1 MGRQRLPVDHP
12 DHHHPVLLL
21 RRRLGRQLLR
31 LWLRLQQRLRVQQ
44 RLWLWVQRRLRLQ
57 QRLRVQRRLRLLLSQ
72 TPRLPYLI
80 SCLERAAGPEGPA
93 LRGQRSDRL
102 NRVKSLS
109 AAGLPRISLYT
120 LRRIRLSVTT
130 SSTGRS

>member
-1 MGRQRLPVDHP
+1 M
-12 DHHHPVLLL
+12 LLL

-44 RLWLWVQRRLRLQ
+44 RLW
-57 QRLRVQRRLRLLLSQ
+57 LRVQRRLRLLLSQ